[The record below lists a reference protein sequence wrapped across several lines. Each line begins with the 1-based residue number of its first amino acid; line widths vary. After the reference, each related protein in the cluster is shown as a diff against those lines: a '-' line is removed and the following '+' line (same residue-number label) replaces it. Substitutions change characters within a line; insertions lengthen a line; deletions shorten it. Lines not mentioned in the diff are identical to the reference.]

1 VLMQVVQPGR
11 VLYTYDVEWKA
22 STVKWAS
29 RWDIYLN
36 MDHRKSDK
44 VRAPASMAESGAVM
58 MLLDSP
64 ASADQTCSKLL
75 IVHHTYLVRQTSSVH
90 HRQRHGCWQVHWFSI
105 ANSML
110 IVLFLTGMIA
120 MILIRNL
127 CRDITR
133 YNRVPTEEERAEE
146 R

>member
-1 VLMQVVQPGR
+1 VC
-11 VLYTYDVEWKA
+11 
-22 STVKWAS
+22 
-29 RWDIYLN
+29 
-36 MDHRKSDK
+36 
-44 VRAPASMAESGAVM
+44 
-58 MLLDSP
+58 
-64 ASADQTCSKLL
+64 SA
-75 IVHHTYLVRQTSSVH
+75 
-90 HRQRHGCWQVHWFSI
+90 QVHWFSI

-120 MILIRNL
+120 MILVRNL

>member
-1 VLMQVVQPGR
+1 MCVVRPP
-11 VLYTYDVEWKA
+11 Y
-22 STVKWAS
+22 
-29 RWDIYLN
+29 
-36 MDHRKSDK
+36 
-44 VRAPASMAESGAVM
+44 PAFLTHTLHIPNPPPSNE
-58 MLLDSP
+58 
-64 ASADQTCSKLL
+64 QT
-75 IVHHTYLVRQTSSVH
+75 HT
-90 HRQRHGCWQVHWFSI
+90 QVHWFSI

>member
-1 VLMQVVQPGR
+1 MDLQV
-11 VLYTYDVEWKA
+11 YSYDVQWEA
-22 STVKWAS
+22 SDVRWAS

-36 MDHRKSDK
+36 MDHTKTDK
-44 VRAPASMAESGAVM
+44 ARAAVRSS
-58 MLLDSP
+58 LLFFGYIFMCATIYIHP
-64 ASADQTCSKLL
+64 NP
-75 IVHHTYLVRQTSSVH
+75 HTPLT
-90 HRQRHGCWQVHWFSI
+90 QVHWFSI